1 MIKSKDFYVE
11 KVGVKIIK
19 MTVKATE
26 NCVKSLMA
34 KGINATTIVVL
45 TPTVTLDTV
54 YLQSPRIDCACQV
67 DTLSSSSENWFES
80 VLECID
86 MTEAEL
92 DVMLTES
99 EEGNLLPDPID
110 CIVQAINSVHFVWP
124 QCPILRLQNQLQA
137 KGLKIDVLEQKS
149 FTF

>member
-1 MIKSKDFYVE
+1 
-11 KVGVKIIK
+11 
-19 MTVKATE
+19 
-26 NCVKSLMA
+26 
-34 KGINATTIVVL
+34 
-45 TPTVTLDTV
+45 
-54 YLQSPRIDCACQV
+54 
-67 DTLSSSSENWFES
+67 
-80 VLECID
+80 